1 MSVEAPAPAAG
12 HAWSGHR
19 TAEVMLQINQTLS
32 SRRQAPSRRSARAPT
47 TGGPRSSAGYR

>member
-47 TGGPRSSAGYR
+47 TGGPRWSAGYR